1 MKVQPSRRKVLG
13 SIMAAGVT
21 AVASAEQATKPSG
34 KKVYARGP
42 KPATPPLYSSAVSYG
57 NLLFI
62 AGKSSHGTPPGEIR
76 ADTKYALDEI
86 EKELINAG
94 SSMDK
99 VLKVNVFLNDVKDYA
114 AMNEV
119 FMGRFGNEPPART
132 TVGGLIPRGTTVE
145 IDVVAFI

>member
-1 MKVQPSRRKVLG
+1 
-13 SIMAAGVT
+13 MAL
-21 AVASAEQATKPSG
+21 AEQATKPSVAKPLG
-34 KKVYARGP
+34 KKIYTRDP
-42 KPATPPLYSSAVSYG
+42 KPATPPLYSAAVSYG

-76 ADTKYALDEI
+76 ADTKYAPDEI

-99 VLKVNVFLNDVKDYA
+99 VIKVNVFLNDVKDYA

-119 FMGRFGNEPPART
+119 FAGRFGSEPPART
-132 TVGGLIPRGTTVE
+132 TVGALIPRGTTVE